1 MKALE
6 TDHRQRLPH
15 VQRTRLPEVRCV
27 VEVKRNI
34 RVTQT
39 PFLTTVTMLL
49 TLDVACFSLACSISS
64 L

>member
-6 TDHRQRLPH
+6 TDHRQRLRH

-34 RVTQT
+34 DT
-39 PFLTTVTMLL
+39 FG
-49 TLDVACFSLACSISS
+49 
-64 L
+64 